1 MLCCSLFACKLC
13 VLCWWWWY
21 KQKVLNYIHSSTA
34 CLVCTIILTVSDF
47 LYLKKVLRTR
57 LNNLLFYFCM
67 LKIVLFHC
75 LAFYICPWFVLVSSR
90 LFLFA
95 REAWIEGNQF
105 EIMHCG
111 LKWGKKDLLT
121 LLFKTIVFIAYN
133 TRNILLLIS
142 RMANAGKCSTLSHLT
157 FFSILKYKILCKNT
171 KNRLMKL
178 LWAKVKIKFHLTFF
192 QGVSPI

>member
-111 LKWGKKDLLT
+111 LKWGKKRS
-121 LLFKTIVFIAYN
+121 FNSAVQNYRFYCIQYEEYIVANFTDGQCGEVFYFVPFNIFFYSKVYN
-133 TRNILLLIS
+133 F
-142 RMANAGKCSTLSHLT
+142 MQKH
-157 FFSILKYKILCKNT
+157 
-171 KNRLMKL
+171 
-178 LWAKVKIKFHLTFF
+178 
-192 QGVSPI
+192 